1 MVGVLEMTES
11 EQNEILDDLLQSWH
25 RWAQGEQHADG
36 FASTSAGLSDWRA
49 SRQWDDQNGALDGEL
64 DKSTMKTV
72 DFQVGQMADPYRAA
86 IHMNAKNLAAGR
98 NVFQS
103 PRVPTGIEGANILKT
118 ARASLVLRLVA
129 AGVI

>member
-1 MVGVLEMTES
+1 MNATDQS
-11 EQNEILDDLLQSWH
+11 AILDDLLQSWH

-36 FASTSAGLSDWRA
+36 FASTSAGLSDWRC
-49 SRQWDDQNGALDGEL
+49 SRQWDDTNGALDGEL

-72 DFQVGQMADPYRAA
+72 DFQVSQMADPYRAA

-98 NVFQS
+98 DVFRS
-103 PRVPTGIEGANILKT
+103 PRVPAGIEGANILKT
-118 ARASLVLRLVA
+118 ARATLTIRLVN

>member
-1 MVGVLEMTES
+1 MTETD
-11 EQNEILDDLLQSWH
+11 QNAILDELLSSWH
-25 RWAQGEQHADG
+25 RWAKGESHADG
-36 FASTSAGLSDWRA
+36 FASTSAGLGDWRA

-72 DFQVGQMADPYRAA
+72 DFQVSQMADPYRAA

-103 PRVPTGIEGANILKT
+103 PRVPTGIEGANILK
-118 ARASLVLRLVA
+118 AGRAMLVLRLVN